1 MKMVV
6 DQLSSV
12 RIEVDGR
19 VAMYGAGGE
28 GPPVVFLHG
37 WALGTRAVPRRR
49 SAAHAPRL
57 PRLRAAL
64 PGFAGTADLPRPT
77 MSLSGYSDWVDKFM
91 STVEIDE
98 PALVIGHSFG
108 GGVAIKLAE
117 SHPDRVGYLVLLNS
131 VGGVSDR
138 PIWDWAWRFWR
149 ELLPTRQGIEIA
161 RAMRD
166 DLVANL
172 VHNPLGL
179 LRVGELARSA
189 DLRCELAQLRERR
202 LPVLALT
209 TRNDVVVPQA
219 AFEALCTAVGTE
231 GRVLSGRHSWL
242 LTDPDSFDDVLANV
256 VEVRVDEHQANIA
269 TSRANQ
275 VSEALRGTKIPTR
288 RARVLMRSAPPIWLM
303 SAPPSVLAADLALCH
318 PKLERNEVRAVA
330 RPIDGSNAIRLT
342 VAAPDRRGLL
352 GDTASVLALHRF
364 RITHASAATWRD
376 QNLALH
382 ALTIEN
388 ASDLDADAWERLGA
402 DLRTIGSRGAQV
414 RPDFAPVGRAT
425 VSVYGTEPDRTL
437 IRVSAPDQIGLLS
450 RICRWFAEKELNV
463 ESLHATTDG
472 NMAHDVF
479 LVAGRCEAHELA
491 GRLSRR

>member
-1 MKMVV
+1 M
-6 DQLSSV
+6 
-12 RIEVDGR
+12 
-19 VAMYGAGGE
+19 
-28 GPPVVFLHG
+28 
-37 WALGTRAVPRRR
+37 
-49 SAAHAPRL
+49 PRL
-57 PRLRAAL
+57 PRADAPAL

-161 RAMRD
+161 WAMRD

-179 LRVGELARSA
+179 LRVGELADPLTSGANWRSSA
-189 DLRCELAQLRERR
+189 NAGSQCSRS
-202 LPVLALT
+202 T

-288 RARVLMRSAPPIWLM
+288 RAWVLMRSAPPIWLM

-402 DLRTIGSRGAQV
+402 DLRTIGSWGAQV